1 MKGGVWDLLF
11 IALAMFM
18 LGFGT
23 LIAYTIITEVI
34 STTSFSSTAA
44 GVLVNAQS
52 AVATFNLG
60 FIIIFVGLAATTI
73 ILAYM
78 VPSHPIF
85 IVTGV
90 LTLVVL
96 MVLIPMFSNAF
107 GVMAADSQ
115 LSAAAAS
122 FPMITHIMESMPLWT
137 AVIGM
142 MVIIV
147 MYVKWRNQS
156 SY

>member
-11 IALAMFM
+11 LALAMFM
-18 LGFGT
+18 LGFGII
-23 LIAYTIITEVI
+23 IAYHIITQVI
-34 STTSFSSTAA
+34 ATTSFGSVGA
-44 GVLVNAQS
+44 GVLTNAQS

-60 FIIIFVGLAATTI
+60 FTIIFVGLAIATI
-73 ILAYM
+73 MLAYM

-85 IVTGV
+85 IVTGIM
-90 LTLVVL
+90 TLVVL
-96 MVLIPMFSNAF
+96 MVIIPIFSNAF
-107 GVMAADSQ
+107 ADITTDTQ
-115 LSAAAAS
+115 LSTAAAV
-122 FPMITHIMESMPLWT
+122 FPIVTYIMDSMPLWT

-142 MVIIV
+142 MVLIV

>member
-18 LGFGT
+18 LGFGI
-23 LIAYTIITEVI
+23 LIAHTIITEVI
-34 STTSFSSTAA
+34 ATTSFTATAA
-44 GVLVNAQS
+44 GVLTNAQT

-60 FIIIFVGLAATTI
+60 FIIIFVGLAATTV

-107 GVMAADSQ
+107 GVLAADSQ
-115 LSAAAAS
+115 LSTAAAS
-122 FPMITHIMESMPLWT
+122 FPMVTYIMDSMPLWT

>member
-11 IALAMFM
+11 IVLAMFM
-18 LGFGT
+18 LGFGI
-23 LIAYTIITEVI
+23 LIAYTVITEVI
-34 STTSFSSTAA
+34 ATTSFSATAA
-44 GVLVNAQS
+44 GVLVNAQT

-60 FIIIFVGLAATTI
+60 FIIIFVGLAATTV

-96 MVLIPMFSNAF
+96 MVLIPIFSNAF
-107 GVMAADSQ
+107 GTMAADTQ
-115 LSAAAAS
+115 LSTAAAS
-122 FPMITHIMESMPLWT
+122 FPIVTYIMDSMPLWT
-137 AVIGM
+137 AVTGM
-142 MVIIV
+142 LIIIV

>member
-11 IALAMFM
+11 IVLAMFM
-18 LGFGT
+18 LGFGI

-34 STTSFSSTAA
+34 ATVSFSSTAT
-44 GVLVNAQS
+44 GVLTNAQT

-60 FIIIFVGLAATTI
+60 FIIIFVGLAATTV

-96 MVLIPMFSNAF
+96 MVLIPIFSNAF
-107 GVMAADSQ
+107 GTMAADTQ
-115 LSAAAAS
+115 LSTAAAS
-122 FPMITHIMESMPLWT
+122 FPIMTYIMDSMPLWT
-137 AVIGM
+137 AVTGM
-142 MVIIV
+142 LIIIV

-156 SY
+156 GY

>member
-11 IALAMFM
+11 IALSMFM
-18 LGFGT
+18 LGFGI
-23 LIAYTIITEVI
+23 LIAYHVITQVI
-34 STTSFSSTAA
+34 ATTSFTSTAA
-44 GVLVNAQS
+44 GVLVDAQS

-85 IVTGV
+85 IVTGI

-96 MVLIPMFSNAF
+96 MVIIPIISNAF
-107 GVMAADSQ
+107 GSLAADTQ
-115 LSAAAAS
+115 MATAAS
-122 FPMITHIMESMPLWT
+122 TFPIITYIMDSMPLWT

>member
-122 FPMITHIMESMPLWT
+122 FPMITYIMESMPLWT